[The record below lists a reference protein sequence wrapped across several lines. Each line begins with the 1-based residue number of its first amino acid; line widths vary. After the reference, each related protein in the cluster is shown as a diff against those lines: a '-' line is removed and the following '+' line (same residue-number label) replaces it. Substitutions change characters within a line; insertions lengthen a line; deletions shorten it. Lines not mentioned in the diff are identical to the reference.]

1 MLNVYYTPGDDWYLK
16 IVSLM
21 PKNSYQLFDK
31 DNYPQAGDGG
41 WVIALESGDDRLSVM
56 NTELG
61 GASMDTFFKGC
72 NNLDDVT
79 IGKGLT
85 VGCCSLIR
93 PGSVIGDQVY
103 IGAGTIIDINCTIE
117 DGVTIGDNVTI
128 AKGVHV
134 PANTNIPSGSVVQID
149 ND

>member
-1 MLNVYYTPGDDWYLK
+1 MLNVYYTPGDNWYQK

-21 PKNSYQLFDK
+21 PKNSYQLFYK
-31 DNYPQAGDGG
+31 DSYPQAGDAD
-41 WVIALESGDDRLSVM
+41 WVIALDSGDDRLSVM

-61 GASMDTFFKGC
+61 GASMNTFFKGC

-79 IGKGLT
+79 VGKGLT

-93 PGSVIGDQVY
+93 PGSIIGDQVY

-128 AKGVHV
+128 HEGVFV
-134 PANTNIPSGSVVQID
+134 PANTDIPSGSVVQID

>member
-1 MLNVYYTPGDDWYLK
+1 MLNVYYTPGDNWYQK

-31 DNYPQAGDGG
+31 DSYPQAGDAD
-41 WVIALESGDDRLSVM
+41 WVIALDSGDDRLSVM

-61 GASMDTFFKGC
+61 GASMNTFFKGC

-79 IGKGLT
+79 VGKGLT

-93 PGSVIGDQVY
+93 PGSIIGDQVY

-128 AKGVHV
+128 HEGVFV
-134 PANTNIPSGSVVQID
+134 PANTDIPSGSVVQID